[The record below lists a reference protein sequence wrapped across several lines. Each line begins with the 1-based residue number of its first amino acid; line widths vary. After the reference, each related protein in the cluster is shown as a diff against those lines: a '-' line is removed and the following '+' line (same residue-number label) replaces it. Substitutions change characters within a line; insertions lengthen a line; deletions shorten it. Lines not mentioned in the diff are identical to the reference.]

1 MGYFKNLDIEIR
13 ELDFRGVSVQEIAN
27 RVGLTVQVVL
37 ETLNDSI
44 DDEEFDCVEI
54 QGTVQ

>member
-13 ELDFRGVSVQEIAN
+13 ELDFQGVPVQEIAN

-37 ETLNDSI
+37 AVLGDGI
-44 DDEEFDCVEI
+44 DDDKFDCVESE
-54 QGTVQ
+54 GAVQ